1 MQRLWIAIR
10 VFFIVLFNAKIAR
23 QVDDLLAHRN
33 EPEKAT
39 IRETPPKAKE
49 APVKP
54 AAKAPVRS
62 EAITLLAALQRE
74 ARFVDFIQEPLTG
87 YSDAQVGA
95 AARDVHRDCRKV
107 LERMFALQAASP
119 AEEGAE
125 LEVAAGFDPG
135 KYHLTGN
142 VVGEPPFRGR
152 LTHHGWEAAK
162 CELPVWSG
170 KEMSARI
177 VAPIEV
183 EIAGGPETGAD
194 SRM

>member
-62 EAITLLAALQRE
+62 EAITLLAALHAKPALSISSKSRSPVIATPKWE
-74 ARFVDFIQEPLTG
+74 R
-87 YSDAQVGA
+87 
-95 AARDVHRDCRKV
+95 R
-107 LERMFALQAASP
+107 LEMYIAI
-119 AEEGAE
+119 
-125 LEVAAGFDPG
+125 AGRSWNG
-135 KYHLTGN
+135 CL
-142 VVGEPPFRGR
+142 PFRPHLLR
-152 LTHHGWEAAK
+152 RKARSWKLR
-162 CELPVWSG
+162 PVSIRA
-170 KEMSARI
+170 SI
-177 VAPIEV
+177 
-183 EIAGGPETGAD
+183 T
-194 SRM
+194 

>member
-1 MQRLWIAIR
+1 M
-10 VFFIVLFNAKIAR
+10 
-23 QVDDLLAHRN
+23 
-33 EPEKAT
+33 
-39 IRETPPKAKE
+39 
-49 APVKP
+49 
-54 AAKAPVRS
+54 
-62 EAITLLAALQRE
+62 TLLAALQRE

-95 AARDVHRDCRKV
+95 VARDVHRDCRNV
-107 LERMFALQAASP
+107 MERMFALQAACS

-125 LEVAAGFDPG
+125 VDVPAGFDPG

-142 VVGEPPFRGR
+142 VAGEPPFRGR

-170 KEMSARI
+170 KETSARI

-183 EIAGGPETGAD
+183 ELAGGPETGTGSPA
-194 SRM
+194 